1 LLIYISPMKKISPLK
16 FLVVLIHLQGLL
28 ICLPGKAFA
37 QADSAKVTFRSPAF
51 IPPAVQRW
59 DDRVMIDLQNQ
70 RTPGQTGFFMFLSK
84 NVLYGDVGIPAGLL
98 VGGVISNNKEMR
110 QNAGYV
116 ASSTAVSY
124 GFMLLIKHLV
134 KRPRPFIQ
142 NINITPVYR
151 AGGTSFPSG
160 HTSSSFATATALS
173 AAYPKWYVIAP
184 SFFWA
189 GATSY
194 SRMYLGVHYPT
205 DVAAG
210 LTLGVGSAAAMSFLK
225 K

>member
-1 LLIYISPMKKISPLK
+1 MKKISPLK
-16 FLVVLIHLQGLL
+16 YLVVLLHLLALVIGL
-28 ICLPGKAFA
+28 PAKVSA
-37 QADSAKVTFRSPAF
+37 QADTAKITVNSPAF

-70 RTPGQTGFFMFLSK
+70 HTPKQTGFFLFLSK
-84 NVLYGDVGIPAGLL
+84 NVLVGDIGIPTGLL
-98 VGGVISNNKEMR
+98 VGGIISNNKEMR

-116 ASSTAVSY
+116 ASSTAISY
-124 GFMLLIKHLV
+124 GFMVLIKHLV
-134 KRPRPFIQ
+134 KRPRPFVQ
-142 NINITPVYR
+142 NIQITPVYR

-205 DVAAG
+205 DVGAG
-210 LTLGVGSAAAMSFLK
+210 ILLGTGSAAAMSFLK